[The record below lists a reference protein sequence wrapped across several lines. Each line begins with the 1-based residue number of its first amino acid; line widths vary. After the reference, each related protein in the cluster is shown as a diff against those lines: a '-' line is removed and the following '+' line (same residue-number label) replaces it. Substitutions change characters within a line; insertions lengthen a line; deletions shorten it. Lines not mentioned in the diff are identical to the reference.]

1 MDQKKGK
8 HLLYPV
14 LFAAVLIYIIY
25 VIYMNLYYDPQASVF
40 RSHKLNL
47 NRPLNVPV
55 WLNVMY
61 IHILAACLAILT
73 GAVNFSASI
82 LRKYRKFHRVN
93 GYLYVIFVLAVCI
106 TSGYMAPYSTGGRI
120 NSIAFNLLNIVWPAM
135 TITAIVQ
142 IKRQQISKHRKW
154 MVRSF
159 VFCFT
164 NLFIHLFTDILHEG
178 FGMKYE
184 ISYTIG
190 VYGTIFFNFI
200 MAEFVNR
207 YVYSKEL
214 KIN

>member
-1 MDQKKGK
+1 
-8 HLLYPV
+8 
-14 LFAAVLIYIIY
+14 
-25 VIYMNLYYDPQASVF
+25 
-40 RSHKLNL
+40 
-47 NRPLNVPV
+47 
-55 WLNVMY
+55 
-61 IHILAACLAILT
+61 
-73 GAVNFSASI
+73 
-82 LRKYRKFHRVN
+82 
-93 GYLYVIFVLAVCI
+93 
-106 TSGYMAPYSTGGRI
+106 
-120 NSIAFNLLNIVWPAM
+120 
-135 TITAIVQ
+135 
-142 IKRQQISKHRKW
+142 